1 MFYNFKLNNIPFNP
15 VINIKGCCFFVTF
28 YYFIRRIIK
37 NSMSRLSMLILMF
50 LSTFVFS
57 QNKSVISGTV
67 INQENNEPLP
77 FASIVLKNYPIGTI
91 SNENGEF
98 DFYIP
103 KSKRNDTIAISFI
116 GFTTYEIPINIAQDE
131 IKIALQPSSNILDEV
146 IVSPLSPL
154 DYIKKALD
162 NLKENYPQEPYQSLA
177 YYREKF
183 IENNEIINKK
193 EGVLKTYYPTP
204 NDTVKNQHQLLLFKQ
219 AENPRQFQF
228 MREWIEKKTAKEKKK
243 AIKKGEEINE
253 EDFDGDIKMDLGG
266 PESVIHLDINH
277 NKDNYLVAKHFKK
290 YEYSF
295 GEETSLNG
303 EQIVTINFKAKRKI
317 DYMKDSG
324 KILISRENYA
334 IVLIEAT
341 GKASIPLMVKPIL
354 FVLGLKIQNPF
365 FTKTVS
371 YQQYKDKWY
380 PKLFRWDANVK
391 LTKRHTFSANE
402 NSEINIGQVFFIN
415 QIDSV
420 ATPISKDKLFDA
432 NEDMEDQVHNDINIS
447 WNQLNIIKD

>member
-1 MFYNFKLNNIPFNP
+1 MTRLATL
-15 VINIKGCCFFVTF
+15 TF
-28 YYFIRRIIK
+28 LLF
-37 NSMSRLSMLILMF
+37 
-50 LSTFVFS
+50 STFVIS
-57 QNKSVISGTV
+57 QNKSVISGV
-67 INQENNEPLP
+67 VLNQENNEPLP
-77 FASIVLKNYPIGTI
+77 FASIVLKNHPIGTI
-91 SNENGEF
+91 TNENGEF

-103 KSKRNDTIAISFI
+103 KSKRNDTIAVSFI
-116 GFTTYEIPINIAQDE
+116 GFTNYEVPVNIAQGRLT
-131 IKIALQPSSNILDEV
+131 IALQPSDNVLDEV
-146 IVSPLSPL
+146 VLSPLSPI
-154 DYIKKALD
+154 DYINKALD

-193 EGVLKTYYPTP
+193 EGVIKTYYPTP
-204 NDTVKNQHQLLLFKQ
+204 NDTVKNQHQLLLYKQ
-219 AENPRQFQF
+219 AENPKQFQF
-228 MREWIEKKTAKEKKK
+228 MREWVEKKTAKEKKK

-253 EDFDGDIKMDLGG
+253 EDFDNDLKMDFGG

-277 NKDNYLVAKHFKK
+277 NKDNYLKPKHFKK

-324 KILISRENYA
+324 KILISKENYA
-334 IVLIEAT
+334 IILIEAK

-354 FVLGLKIQNPF
+354 FVLGLKIQNPN

-415 QIDSV
+415 QIDSI

-432 NEDMEDQVHNDINIS
+432 NEDMEEQVHNDINIS

>member
-1 MFYNFKLNNIPFNP
+1 MTRLATL
-15 VINIKGCCFFVTF
+15 TF
-28 YYFIRRIIK
+28 LLF
-37 NSMSRLSMLILMF
+37 
-50 LSTFVFS
+50 STFVIS
-57 QNKSVISGTV
+57 QNKSVISGV
-67 INQENNEPLP
+67 VLNQENNEPLP
-77 FASIVLKNYPIGTI
+77 FASIVLKNHPIGTI
-91 SNENGEF
+91 TNENGEF

-103 KSKRNDTIAISFI
+103 KSKRNDTIAVSFI
-116 GFTTYEIPINIAQDE
+116 GFTNYEVPVNIAQGRLT
-131 IKIALQPSSNILDEV
+131 IALQPSDNVLDEV
-146 IVSPLSPL
+146 VLSPLSPI
-154 DYIKKALD
+154 DYINKALD

-193 EGVLKTYYPTP
+193 EGVIKTYYPTP
-204 NDTVKNQHQLLLFKQ
+204 NDTVKNQHQLLLYKQ
-219 AENPRQFQF
+219 AENPKQFQF

-253 EDFDGDIKMDLGG
+253 EDFDNDLKMDFGG

-277 NKDNYLVAKHFKK
+277 NKDNYLKPKHFKK

-324 KILISRENYA
+324 KILISKENYA
-334 IVLIEAT
+334 IILIEAK

-354 FVLGLKIQNPF
+354 FVLGLKIQNPN

-415 QIDSV
+415 QIDSI

-432 NEDMEDQVHNDINIS
+432 NEDMEEQVHNDINIS